1 MKKIGIIGGLGPLA
15 TVDFFKKI
23 VDLTGAKS
31 DQDNIP
37 ILIYNNPQIPDRT
50 QAILYGGKSPVE
62 DIISTGICL
71 EKMGADF
78 LCLPC
83 NTSFYFY
90 EEIQKGLSVKL
101 LNMIDLT
108 VDFIK
113 NNSIKKVCVLGTEGT
128 LKSGIYTNRLDK
140 ENISYYKVANRM
152 EGHLTRVIYD
162 IVKKNDFPDD
172 ISFFTDELDRIVRD
186 EKVDVFILGCTEL
199 PIFFKAYNL
208 KYDCIDPTLILAQ
221 KAVNLAEK
229 G

>member
-1 MKKIGIIGGLGPLA
+1 MKKIGVIGGLGPLA
-15 TVDFFKKI
+15 TVDFFKKV

-31 DQDNIP
+31 DQENIP

-50 QAILYGGKSPVE
+50 QAILYGGVSPVD
-62 DIISTGICL
+62 DIIKTGKVL

-90 EEIQKGLSVKL
+90 EEIQKGLGVQL

-113 NNSIKKVCVLGTEGT
+113 ENAIKKLCVLGTEGT
-128 LKSGIYTNRLDK
+128 IKSGIYTDKLDK
-140 ENISYYKVANRM
+140 EKISYYKLDTKM
-152 EGHLTRVIYD
+152 EEYLTRVIYD

-172 ISFFTDELDRIVRD
+172 VSFFTEELDRIIKE
-186 EKVDVFILGCTEL
+186 EKVDAFILGCTEL
-199 PIFFKAYNL
+199 PIFFKRYNL
-208 KYDCIDPTLILAQ
+208 RYNCIDPTLILAQ
-221 KAVNLAEK
+221 KAVDLAKK